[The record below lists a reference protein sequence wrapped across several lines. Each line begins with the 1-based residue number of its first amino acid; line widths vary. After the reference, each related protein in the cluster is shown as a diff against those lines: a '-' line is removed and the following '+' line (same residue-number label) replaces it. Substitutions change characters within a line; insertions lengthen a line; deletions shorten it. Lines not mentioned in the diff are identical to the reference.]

1 MLGLP
6 RGEVFLVPWS
16 SEWEKEFISEK
27 ERIQNKIGV
36 YTAEIHHIGS
46 TAVEHLSSKPII
58 DIAIELNQFIDGE
71 KCISTLESIGY
82 TSHGTNILPDRYY
95 FTKGEPRTH
104 QIHMYQHGNKYLL
117 EQLNFRDYLRENS
130 KARDD
135 YEKLKIKLSKL
146 NSKNKHKY
154 AEEKTTFIKNILEK
168 IININE

>member
-6 RGEVFLVPWS
+6 RGEVFLVPWT

-36 YTAEIHHIGS
+36 YAVEIHHIGS

-58 DIAIELNQFIDGE
+58 DIAIELDQFTDGE
-71 KCISTLESIGY
+71 KCISALESIGY

-104 QIHMYQHGNKYLL
+104 QIHMYQHGNNYLL
-117 EQLNFRDYLRENS
+117 EQLNFRDYLRENP
-130 KARDD
+130 KAKDD
-135 YEKLKIKLSKL
+135 YEKLKIKLSEL
-146 NSKNKHKY
+146 NNKNKHKY
-154 AEEKTTFIKNILEK
+154 AEDKTTFIKNILK
-168 IININE
+168 RNS

>member
-6 RGEVFLVPWS
+6 RGEVFLVPWT

-36 YTAEIHHIGS
+36 YAVEIHHIGS

-58 DIAIELNQFIDGE
+58 DIAIELDQFTDGE
-71 KCISTLESIGY
+71 ECISALESMGY

-104 QIHMYQHGNKYLL
+104 QIHMYQHGNNNLL
-117 EQLNFRDYLRENS
+117 GVWFFS
-130 KARDD
+130 
-135 YEKLKIKLSKL
+135 
-146 NSKNKHKY
+146 
-154 AEEKTTFIKNILEK
+154 
-168 IININE
+168 